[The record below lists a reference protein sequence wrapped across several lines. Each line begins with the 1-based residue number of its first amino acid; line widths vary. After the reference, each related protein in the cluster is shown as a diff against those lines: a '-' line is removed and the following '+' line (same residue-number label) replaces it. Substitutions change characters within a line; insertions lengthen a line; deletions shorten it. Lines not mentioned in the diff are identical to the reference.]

1 MCCPVE
7 HLPIFSDIHSAQWES
22 NGVMWT
28 LTILPSYWKISQ
40 ETSRN
45 NSHCLGSLLKRML
58 KSLLKINKDL
68 QFVSSFLFKIQL
80 AVVLNCFP
88 LDEIEEY
95 NIEF

>member
-1 MCCPVE
+1 
-7 HLPIFSDIHSAQWES
+7 
-22 NGVMWT
+22 
-28 LTILPSYWKISQ
+28 
-40 ETSRN
+40 
-45 NSHCLGSLLKRML
+45 ML
-58 KSLLKINKDL
+58 KSLLKINTDL